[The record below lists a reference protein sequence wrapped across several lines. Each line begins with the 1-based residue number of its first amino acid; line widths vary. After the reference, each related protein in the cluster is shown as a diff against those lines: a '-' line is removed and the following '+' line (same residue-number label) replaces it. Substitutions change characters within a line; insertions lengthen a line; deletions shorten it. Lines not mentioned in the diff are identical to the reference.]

1 MTVHPGLTQKFG
13 TLDHAAI
20 GLSEG
25 VRADLVQALN
35 RDLANLLLLYLRYK
49 KEHWTVRGPHF
60 KELHE
65 LFEEHAV
72 QVLEATDVVAERIRG
87 LGGVPVAMPD
97 EIAEHATIGQLPA
110 GIFEPKIQLA
120 ETLNGLENIIV
131 ELRADM
137 GRADQHGDPT
147 TNDLLNTILDTLEK
161 QSWFIQ
167 SHLSPSLIG
176 SQG

>member
-1 MTVHPGLTQKFG
+1 MSEQPGLTQPFG
-13 TLDHAAI
+13 TLGSASV

-25 VRADLVQALN
+25 TRADIVRALN
-35 RDLANLLLLYLRYK
+35 RDLANLLLMYLRYK
-49 KEHWTVRGPHF
+49 KDHWTVRGPHF

-97 EIAEHATIGQLPA
+97 EIAEHATTGQLPA
-110 GIFEPKIQLA
+110 GIYEPKVQLFN
-120 ETLNGLENIIV
+120 TLHALENIIV
-131 ELRADM
+131 EIRGDM
-137 GRADQHGDPT
+137 ARTDDLGDPA
-147 TNDLLNTILDTLEK
+147 TNDLLNAILDTLEK

-167 SHLSPSLIG
+167 SHVPAAPG
-176 SQG
+176 EGQV